1 MPVSVG
7 HPRKYQ
13 TQEEQRQAHAESSAR
28 SYTRHKRKINK
39 RHQRKY
45 QVADPPLQV
54 SAVSTHQNISQP
66 KTIIKSLNLHL
77 LNRALR
83 KNDNFLA
90 LVEHSPHAYA
100 ERLSST
106 SWKRELIKD
115 VTIFED
121 RILNAAGVGN
131 DLAEV
136 QKIWEGM
143 QEVERWLED
152 ILCGTLEGVDI
163 LTKVYQDQT
172 LMYQLAK

>member
-1 MPVSVG
+1 MLKAVRDPTLGIKEKS
-7 HPRKYQ
+7 
-13 TQEEQRQAHAESSAR
+13 
-28 SYTRHKRKINK
+28 IN
-39 RHQRKY
+39 
-45 QVADPPLQV
+45 AANGNIGPLQV
-54 SAVSTHQNISQP
+54 SAVSMHQNISQP
-66 KTIIKSLNLHL
+66 KTIIKSLTLRL

-83 KNDNFLA
+83 KNNDFLT
-90 LVEHSPHAYA
+90 LVEHSPRAYA
-100 ERLSST
+100 ERLYFNFMET
-106 SWKRELIKD
+106 VTRMVPRGDDDELCQELMKIGELIKD

-136 QKIWEGM
+136 QKIREGM

-163 LTKVYQDQT
+163 LTKAYQDQT